1 MKGVLHIH
9 STYSDGEFTVRELRQ
24 IFLED
29 GCRFVCISDH
39 AEYFDA
45 DRLREYF
52 DECKSLSDDKLFFVT
67 GMEYTCDQGMH
78 ILGYG
83 ASRRIDSTDPETVIR
98 EIEDQGAIPV
108 IAHPKNDHFEW
119 IKGFQSLPRGIE
131 AWNTKYDGRYGPR
144 PQTFALIRE
153 LQAHRPDMRAFFGQ
167 DLHWKKQFR
176 GLFVELDSLASTS
189 TEVLNALSSGAYKG
203 VKAEL
208 TLPSTGELDEKLAAE
223 FSAANANS
231 RRMWTFLK
239 ESKQMLDR
247 AGIKVPE
254 SVKAQLRRI
263 F

>member
-1 MKGVLHIH
+1 MKGVLHVH
-9 STYSDGEFTVRELRQ
+9 STYSDGEFTVPELRE
-24 IFLED
+24 IFLAD

-45 DRLREYF
+45 ARLQRYF
-52 DECKSLSDDKLFFVT
+52 DECKSLSDDKLFFVP
-67 GMEYTCDQGMH
+67 GMEFTCDQGMH
-78 ILGYG
+78 VLGYG
-83 ASRRIDSTDPETVIR
+83 ASKRIDSSDPETVIG
-98 EIEDQGAIPV
+98 EIEAQGAIPV

-119 IKGFQSLPRGIE
+119 IKGFKTLPRGIE
-131 AWNTKYDGRYGPR
+131 AWNTKYDGRYAPR

-153 LQAHRPDMRAFFGQ
+153 LQARRPDMRAFFGQ

-176 GLFVELDSLASTS
+176 GMFVDLDSNATAGADVLDSLRA
-189 TEVLNALSSGAYKG
+189 GAYKG
-203 VKAEL
+203 IKGEL
-208 TLPSTGELDEKLAAE
+208 SFPSTGMLDEKLAAE
-223 FSAANANS
+223 FAAANANS